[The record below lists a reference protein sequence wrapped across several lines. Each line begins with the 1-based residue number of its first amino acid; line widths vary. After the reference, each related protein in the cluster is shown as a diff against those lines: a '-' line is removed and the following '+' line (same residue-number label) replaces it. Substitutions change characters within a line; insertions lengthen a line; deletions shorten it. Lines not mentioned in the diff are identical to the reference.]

1 MRMGGDKNVQIIV
14 VFFGFVL
21 VSLGVFHHLYY
32 NRIEHHDQDKLD
44 NVDNEKSPFA
54 RYIGGLYHSNEN
66 DISLRRNIRDIKQF
80 ISRADESYPPKGE
93 VENDNVK
100 QYNINNKKGGLDIRT
115 SPDKGITMGEDKGMS
130 RLVKRPQ
137 SVKIPSVFKNVDK
150 KDDNSEKKKET
161 ITTKN
166 MNIID
171 NTSADDDD
179 DDSSSSVIIFMI
191 IVSLPAVV
199 IIFVIAG
206 LVASYAWQDM
216 VRVNE
221 DYNSSG
227 DIGQSFNRDD
237 DDIEIGYVST
247 PSCIQSCAH
256 MMPSGGVVSQRKNK
270 GKRRRNNRKKIK
282 GKTKS
287 VTFGPVTV
295 NKFTTTS
302 SATTTSMFKTTID
315 DLLPSN
321 KRQKRRKNKK
331 RPS

>member
-21 VSLGVFHHLYY
+21 VSLGVFHYLYY
-32 NRIEHHDQDKLD
+32 NGVEYDDRDKLD
-44 NVDNEKSPFA
+44 NLDNEKSPFA

-80 ISRADESYPPKGE
+80 VSRADESYHSKGGGE
-93 VENDNVK
+93 ENNNVK
-100 QYNINNKKGGLDIRT
+100 QQKKEGLDIRT

-130 RLVKRPQ
+130 GLVKRPQ
-137 SVKIPSVFKNVDK
+137 SVKIPSVFKNIDK
-150 KDDNSEKKKET
+150 KTDLENKET

-191 IVSLPAVV
+191 VVSLPAVV

-227 DIGQSFNRDD
+227 DIGQSNNKDD
-237 DDIEIGYVST
+237 GDIETGYVST
-247 PSCIQSCAH
+247 SGCIQSCAH
-256 MMPSGGVVSQRKNK
+256 MMPSSGVVSQRKNK

-295 NKFTTTS
+295 NKFTTTP
-302 SATTTSMFKTTID
+302 TSMFKTTID
-315 DLLPSN
+315 DLLPSG
-321 KRQKRRKNKK
+321 KRQKSAAGVRNKRRKNKR